1 MDELKQKITDLE
13 KQLDALKVSTQII
26 DKPKKI
32 NKTRQTII
40 NASKSYYHRNKNNLD
55 FRIKI
60 RDRNRKA
67 NEKNKIVKEKEPVIT
82 KEIQIKKAPINMSFY
97 DEDNLGF

>member
-40 NASKSYYHRNKNNLD
+40 NASKSYYHE
-55 FRIKI
+55 F
-60 RDRNRKA
+60 
-67 NEKNKIVKEKEPVIT
+67 
-82 KEIQIKKAPINMSFY
+82 
-97 DEDNLGF
+97 